1 MSSVIHK
8 ENDVSSSA
16 EVSCIDGGSI
26 DIKSESE
33 KRRLIDDFLNAC
45 QHNCRMNVHC

>member
-26 DIKSESE
+26 DKKSESE
-33 KRRLIDDFLNAC
+33 KEKIN
-45 QHNCRMNVHC
+45 